1 MERAEKAVREKSEEE
16 KEQILQNFEEFKNYL
31 GDKVEKGQKLG
42 LSKEAV
48 AKSAKKVAD
57 YLAKNEE
64 PKNREEYLLQQL
76 WKVGEEEDRHHLAR
90 MLVRLT
96 DETN

>member
-1 MERAEKAVREKSEEE
+1 MERAEKAVREKSQEE

-42 LSKEAV
+42 LSEEAI

-76 WKVGEEEDRHHLAR
+76 WKVGEEEDSQHLAR

-96 DETN
+96 NETS